1 MDTGE
6 WRHGQA
12 EPERTWPPGPPI
24 GQTGDPANLWV
35 DDPTVAWG
43 STEAVS
49 AADAWVPP
57 QRTGDDRD
65 RRTDTGGHPLVLDPD
80 AWYRPAVPPVS
91 PPGYQSAMTPVSSPP
106 TSAPPSA
113 AYPPYPSMTSPG
125 LPRPDMYSQ
134 PRSQRTDPQR
144 PVRTGV
150 DSWSATRDPAPRT
163 DDRSP
168 REQPEPWPNETFDDP
183 AYGPVIGFTAAW
195 YGAPGVLYL
204 IWLLTLSGERQ
215 GLVGRNF
222 LAGLPW
228 VAGAIV
234 LSLTVAVLLRWAVQ
248 GWRALTISFAAAVI
262 GAGVATIAHSLAF

>member
-6 WRHGQA
+6 WRHGQE
-12 EPERTWPPGPPI
+12 EPERPPWASGSYG

-49 AADAWVPP
+49 APDSWVPQ

-65 RRTDTGGHPLVLDPD
+65 RRTDTGGHSSLLLDAD
-80 AWYRPAVPPVS
+80 GWYRPAVPLANS
-91 PPGYQSAMTPVSSPP
+91 PGYPSATSP
-106 TSAPPSA
+106 TSAPPATYAPA
-113 AYPPYPSMTSPG
+113 ATAGFPSTDLPG
-125 LPRPDMYSQ
+125 RRPDSRRE
-134 PRSQRTDPQR
+134 PRRDPYLTS
-144 PVRTGV
+144 RTGV
-150 DSWSATRDPAPRT
+150 DSWSTTRDPGPRPG
-163 DDRSP
+163 P
-168 REQPEPWPNETFDDP
+168 RDEPDQWPKETFDDP
-183 AYGPVIGFTAAW
+183 AYSPVIGFTAAW

-204 IWLLTLSGERQ
+204 IWLLTLSGDRQ
-215 GLVGRNF
+215 ALVGRNF